1 MINPNDVNLI
11 IFDIDGTITPSLP
24 AVYES
29 IRRAFKKL
37 GWPVNFS
44 AEEIKRFFGVPTS
57 SNQGDLYDFIT
68 PPDSNLSVPE
78 VRERV
83 RAEYEDTFP
92 DILKPYPGV
101 KETLATLRK
110 RGYKL
115 AQYSNASTHY
125 LNFIM
130 STLGI
135 REYYDHVECIQDNNL
150 TKLKLVEKIRD
161 KFGGLTAAVVGDR
174 FHDIEAARA
183 TGSLSIGALFGYG
196 GEEPKQA
203 DITINKFD
211 DLLSIF
217 DRRIPIFEE
226 ILNAVKSRKQADRAL
241 VIGVNGID
249 CSGKSVFSKALDKF
263 LKSKGHDTQLIELDD
278 FHNPRKIRYA
288 GENQAENYYQRSFNT
303 DLLVKKL
310 LLPIREKITVST
322 QLNLLNVD
330 SDKYDLIKNYS
341 VKWNTIV
348 IFEGV
353 FIFRKELALYT
364 DYKVFLDIPFNECKR
379 RAKVRDIQASVEK
392 YDTKYIPAQM
402 KYLKEYPLRQITDMV
417 IDNTD
422 WEYPKIAFK
431 QAQQ

>member
-68 PPDSNLSVPE
+68 PPDSHLSVPE

-125 LNFIM
+125 LNFVI

-135 REYYDHVECIQDNNL
+135 REYYDHIECIQDNNL

-183 TGSLSIGALFGYG
+183 TSSLAIGALFGYG

-226 ILNAVKSRKQADRAL
+226 ILKAVKREKQVDKAF

-249 CSGKSVFSKALDKF
+249 CSGKSVFSKALEAF
-263 LKSKGHDTQLIELDD
+263 LKAKGHDTQLIELDD

-288 GENQAENYYQRSFNT
+288 GENQAENYFQRSFNIS
-303 DLLVKKL
+303 LIIKKL
-310 LLPIREKITVST
+310 LSPIYQKKIVST
-322 QLNLLNVD
+322 ELTLLNVD
-330 SDKYDLIKNYS
+330 SDKYDLTKKYS
-341 VKWNTIV
+341 VKRNTIV

-353 FIFRKELALYT
+353 FIFRKELAPYI
-364 DYKVFLDIPFNECKR
+364 DYKIFLDIPFNECKR
-379 RAKVRDIQASVEK
+379 IAKVRDIQASMEK
-392 YDTKYIPAQM
+392 YDAKYIPAQVQ
-402 KYLKEYPLRQITDMV
+402 YLNEYPPRKVADMI

-422 WEYPKIAFK
+422 WEYPKIIR
-431 QAQQ
+431 